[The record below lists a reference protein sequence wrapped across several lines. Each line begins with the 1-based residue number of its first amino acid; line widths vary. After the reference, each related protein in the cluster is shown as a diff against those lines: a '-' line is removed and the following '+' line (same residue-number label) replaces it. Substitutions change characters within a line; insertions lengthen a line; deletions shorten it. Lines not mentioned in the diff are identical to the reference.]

1 MSTLLNGVQV
11 NTVQEGSPMTS
22 PVRDTSATLGRVAV
36 FAALII
42 VLGTVAV
49 PLPTGVPLTGQT
61 LGVMLAGLVLGPRVA
76 PLSIALVLALAAVG
90 LPVLAGGR
98 GGLGVFV
105 GPTAGYMLGWIAGVI
120 VIGLIMRTGRPT
132 WWRAALAAVVGGV
145 LVVYAFGIPVQ
156 ALVTGVPLDLAA
168 LSSLAF
174 LPGDL
179 IKVTVAVLVVVTLR
193 RAYPRAFRDSLR
205 PGLTSVRA

>member
-1 MSTLLNGVQV
+1 MTVST
-11 NTVQEGSPMTS
+11 
-22 PVRDTSATLGRVAV
+22 RDSSANLGRVAV

-42 VLGTVAV
+42 VLGTVVV
-49 PLPTGVPLTGQT
+49 PLPSGVPITGQT
-61 LGVMLAGLVLGPRVA
+61 LGVMLAGLVLGPRIA
-76 PLSIALVLALAAVG
+76 PWSIAVVLALAAVG

-105 GPTAGYMLGWIAGVI
+105 GPTVGYMIGWIAGVI
-120 VIGLIMRTGRPT
+120 VIGLLLRTGRFT
-132 WWRAALAAVVGGV
+132 WWRAAVAALVGGV

-156 ALVTGVPLDLAA
+156 ALVTGVPLDLTA

-179 IKVTVAVLVVVTLR
+179 IKVAAATLIVVALR
-193 RAYPRAFRDSLR
+193 RAYPRAFADRR
-205 PGLTSVRA
+205 EPVAAAA

>member
-1 MSTLLNGVQV
+1 MTD
-11 NTVQEGSPMTS
+11 SP
-22 PVRDTSATLGRVAV
+22 RDTTATLGRVAV
-36 FAALII
+36 FAALIV
-42 VLGTVAV
+42 VLGTVVV
-49 PLPTGVPLTGQT
+49 PLPGGVPITGQT

-76 PLSIALVLALAAVG
+76 PWSIVVVLALAAVG

-105 GPTAGYMLGWIAGVI
+105 GPTVGYMIGWIAGVV
-120 VIGLIMRTGRPT
+120 VIGLLMRTGRFT
-132 WWRAALAAVVGGV
+132 WWRAAVAALVGGV

-156 ALVTGVPLDLAA
+156 ALVTGVPLDLTA

-179 IKVTVAVLVVVTLR
+179 IKVTAATLIVVALR
-193 RAYPRAFRDSLR
+193 RAYPRAFADRR
-205 PGLTSVRA
+205 PVPQPVAA